1 QDLEVFKA
9 MGMNDLALERT
20 FSLQGLAINVLGGV
34 IGTVLGVALVM
45 GQDAFGWLTLEGSVV
60 PSYPVRLAAM
70 DIFGTLA
77 VVIGI
82 GGLGSAAM
90 VKFLI
95 RRLS

>member
-1 QDLEVFKA
+1 
-9 MGMNDLALERT
+9 
-20 FSLQGLAINVLGGV
+20 
-34 IGTVLGVALVM
+34 
-45 GQDAFGWLTLEGSVV
+45 VV
-60 PSYPVRLAAM
+60 PSYPVRLAAT